1 MLHDKALNALSFMFV
16 LNVVEIANLYLNDG
30 LFSQCTVLE
39 SIAILP
45 SA

>member
-16 LNVVEIANLYLNDG
+16 LNVEIANLYLNDG